1 MSKMKSRRSAEPAP
15 RPRPAAAPGPTR
27 SRWIGLGAIALVA
40 VAGAAVWADW
50 YYGLP
55 EGAEAQYVGRQSC
68 IQCHQPQHESWT
80 GSHHDLAMDRA
91 TDETVL
97 GDFKNAELTHYG
109 VTTRMFRQDGKFFV
123 NTEGPDGKLADF
135 EVKYVLGVTPLQQY
149 MVEFDR

>member
-1 MSKMKSRRSAEPAP
+1 MSKTKSRRSAEPAA

-55 EGAEAQYVGRQSC
+55 EGAEAKYVGRQSC

-80 GSHHDLAMDRA
+80 GSHHDLAMDRRHLPREREQRA
-91 TDETVL
+91 DDRGGHRASQASEAPRRSHPSDSLVHTRVL
-97 GDFKNAELTHYG
+97 PA
-109 VTTRMFRQDGKFFV
+109 
-123 NTEGPDGKLADF
+123 
-135 EVKYVLGVTPLQQY
+135 
-149 MVEFDR
+149 